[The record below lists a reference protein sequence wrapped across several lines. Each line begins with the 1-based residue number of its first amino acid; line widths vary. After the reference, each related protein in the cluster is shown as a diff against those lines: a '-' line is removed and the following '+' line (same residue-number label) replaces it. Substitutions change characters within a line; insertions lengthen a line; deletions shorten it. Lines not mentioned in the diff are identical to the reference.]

1 MARVMVTLRL
11 APEQATLEEVRRLL
25 GLAPEEVD
33 PAFGVVNI
41 SPAEH
46 LYTILV
52 DQAAAGRIAGADPV
66 EGVYSNP
73 RIDPFGPPEEDQ
85 GSG

>member
-1 MARVMVTLRL
+1 MPRVMVTLRL
-11 APEQATLEEVRRLL
+11 DPGQATLPEVRQLL
-25 GLAPEEVD
+25 GLVPEEVD
-33 PAFGVVNI
+33 PGFGVVNI

-52 DQAAAGRIAGADPV
+52 DEAAATRIASAPEV
-66 EGVYSNP
+66 EGVFGNP
-73 RIDPFGPPEEDQ
+73 RIEPFGPPEEDR

>member
-1 MARVMVTLRL
+1 MAGVMVTLRL
-11 APEQATLEEVRRLL
+11 PPEQATLEEVRRLL
-25 GLAPEEVD
+25 GLSPEEVD
-33 PAFGVVNI
+33 PAFGVINI

-52 DQAAAGRIAGADPV
+52 DEEAAARIADAEPV

-73 RIDPFGPPEEDQ
+73 RIEPFGPPEGEP
-85 GSG
+85 GGG

>member
-1 MARVMVTLRL
+1 MPRVMVTLRL
-11 APEQATLEEVRRLL
+11 DPGRATLPEVRELL

-33 PAFGVVNI
+33 PAFGLVNI

-52 DQAAAGRIAGADPV
+52 DEPAATRVADAPEV
-66 EGVYSNP
+66 EGVFANP
-73 RIDPFGPPEEDQ
+73 RIEPFGPPEEEQ
-85 GSG
+85 G

>member
-1 MARVMVTLRL
+1 MPRVMVTLRL
-11 APEQATLEEVRRLL
+11 DPGQATLAEVRRLL

-33 PAFGVVNI
+33 PGFGVVNI

-52 DQAAAGRIAGADPV
+52 DEAAATRVAGAPEV
-66 EGVYSNP
+66 EGVFGNP
-73 RIDPFGPPEEDQ
+73 RIEPFGPPEEDR
-85 GSG
+85 GTH